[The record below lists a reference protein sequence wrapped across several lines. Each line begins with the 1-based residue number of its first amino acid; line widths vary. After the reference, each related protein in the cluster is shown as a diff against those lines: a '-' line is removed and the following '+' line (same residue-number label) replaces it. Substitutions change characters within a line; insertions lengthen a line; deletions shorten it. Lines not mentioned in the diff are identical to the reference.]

1 MTFLRRGPWKAR
13 SPWKGRG
20 PWCAK
25 SPWGVADI
33 PWTLDATAAAIRE
46 AISNADAW
54 GTTGAVTGWRLPG
67 HGGVR
72 LSADAMTG
80 PRLEQQQDGGFRW
93 AAHNL
98 HTSSEPSSAFT
109 AGGTTP
115 PTVGTGTLNGKTA
128 PTITFDQ
135 TMGTGFGGSRAL
147 QTGSVG
153 FTFAAGASYSQQQRV
168 KLSRLLTGGEAVTI
182 YSTGDQGFSQS
193 TINASN
199 SDQYVGI
206 NGGLLVNSL
215 TAASGGGVSKP
226 YIYLAGAMQSS
237 LTVTMTEFQANVGA
251 LTAYVPTAGA
261 ARYAPAVTWDAALG
275 VWGLRSEPA
284 ATNRVLWS
292 RDLSNAAWTK
302 SNATATLTATG
313 TDGAANSASVLTAT
327 GANATATQAIT
338 STSRARVLSI
348 FLRRRTGTGTVE
360 TTIDGGTTWVARTL
374 TSAWQRFQTTVTS
387 TNPTIGVRIVTSGDA
402 VDVDYV
408 QEEDGAVATSPIP
421 TFAATVTRTVD
432 APSNSLATATEGTVV
447 VDYIPA
453 AAGSQNVLSLDDG
466 TANERH
472 LITNDG
478 VYAVTDGGAAQAS
491 IDGGTPNVG
500 ALNRVAITWAAN
512 RFVASLN
519 GGAVVEDT
527 SGTVPT
533 TTRAVMADGA
543 NVLTTRIRAGAR
555 AVPSDRARSLAV

>member
-1 MTFLRRGPWKAR
+1 
-13 SPWKGRG
+13 
-20 PWCAK
+20 
-25 SPWGVADI
+25 
-33 PWTLDATAAAIRE
+33 
-46 AISNADAW
+46 
-54 GTTGAVTGWRLPG
+54 
-67 HGGVR
+67 
-72 LSADAMTG
+72 
-80 PRLEQQQDGGFRW
+80 
-93 AAHNL
+93 
-98 HTSSEPSSAFT
+98 
-109 AGGTTP
+109 
-115 PTVGTGTLNGKTA
+115 
-128 PTITFDQ
+128 
-135 TMGTGFGGSRAL
+135 
-147 QTGSVG
+147 
-153 FTFAAGASYSQQQRV
+153 
-168 KLSRLLTGGEAVTI
+168 
-182 YSTGDQGFSQS
+182 
-193 TINASN
+193 
-199 SDQYVGI
+199 
-206 NGGLLVNSL
+206 
-215 TAASGGGVSKP
+215 
-226 YIYLAGAMQSS
+226 
-237 LTVTMTEFQANVGA
+237 MTEFQANVGA